1 MSLVDSAARA
11 PAADATG
18 LALLDLRID
27 RNAGV
32 RLVDQVVQGIQD
44 RVRSRL
50 LYDGARLP
58 SIRQLAQRIG
68 VSTFTAADAY
78 ETLIA
83 LNQIESR
90 PGAGHFI
97 KKSRAR
103 ELHAVSAPIMV
114 PHKFGEGEAPWMSC
128 GQTGVAQEALAAG
141 CGWMPSQWYDPALLQ
156 EAMRKAARMNDSVLT
171 QYAHPAGHAPLR
183 EHMARHY
190 SEQFSALSPQ
200 QIITTNGATHA
211 LELLIS
217 TLLAPGDVV
226 LVEDPSYWNVLNL
239 LRRHGCQIESV
250 ARNEQ
255 GLDLAAFEQQV
266 QRHRPKLAFI
276 TTVLHNP
283 LSTTLSQAQVHRLL
297 AIAEREDILLIEDDV
312 FRSLE
317 SAQAPCLA
325 GMDGFSRV
333 VLVSSFS
340 KSISP
345 ALRVGYIVAP
355 PWLAPML
362 TQAKMTCSLS
372 RSPLNEAI
380 ALHVI
385 TDPGYRRH
393 LRRLQ
398 ARAQEAQDRLQ
409 HRLLGAGLTLL
420 AKPHGGLFVSAG
432 WAAAPSAACNAL
444 SIAAQAH
451 EQGITLAPA
460 DLFEVRAP
468 KRIWFRF
475 NAGHSHAPKVF
486 EFLAGISTRLG
497 SSTGPQ
503 PARIDHG

>member
-1 MSLVDSAARA
+1 MSLVDSAPRSTE
-11 PAADATG
+11 AAGASM
-18 LALLDLRID
+18 ALLDLRVD

-44 RVRSRL
+44 RVRAQL

-103 ELHAVSAPIMV
+103 ELHAVSTPMVV

-128 GQTGVAQEALAAG
+128 GQTGVAHEALAAG
-141 CGWMPSQWYDPALLQ
+141 CGWMPAQWYDPALLQ
-156 EAMRKAARMNDSVLT
+156 EALRKAARMNDSVLT
-171 QYAHPAGHAPLR
+171 QYGHPAGYAPLR
-183 EHMARHY
+183 EHLARHY
-190 SEQFSALSPQ
+190 SEQFSPVAPQ
-200 QIITTNGATHA
+200 QVITTNGATHA

-226 LVEDPSYWNVLNL
+226 LVEDPTYWNVLNL
-239 LRRHGCQIESV
+239 LRRHGCVIQSV
-250 ARNEQ
+250 PRSEQ
-255 GLDLAAFEQQV
+255 GLDLVAFEQQV

-283 LSTTLSQAQVHRLL
+283 LSTTLSQPQVHRLL

-317 SAQAPCLA
+317 AVQAPCLA

-333 VLVSSFS
+333 ILVSSFS
-340 KSISP
+340 KSVSP

-355 PWLAPML
+355 PWLVPML
-362 TQAKMTCSLS
+362 TQTKMTCSLS
-372 RSPLNEAI
+372 TSQLNETI

-385 TDPGYRRH
+385 TDGSYRRH

-398 ARAQEAQDRLQ
+398 TRAQEAQDRLQ

-432 WAAAPSAACNAL
+432 WAASPTAACNAL

-460 DLFEVRAP
+460 DLFEVHAP
-468 KRIWFRF
+468 RRIWFRF
-475 NAGHSHAPKVF
+475 NAGHSHSPKVF
-486 EFLAGISTRLG
+486 EFLAGISARLG
-497 SSTGPQ
+497 AGATPHPS
-503 PARIDHG
+503 RITA